1 MLSALFSE
9 ADSSFIF
16 ANGYKVAGS
25 ARGPLQ
31 SYPNES
37 KVEEVGKK
45 KEMDCDS
52 MIRSMSF

>member
-9 ADSSFIF
+9 ADLRFIF

-37 KVEEVGKK
+37 NAEEVGGGWGGEEKWTV
-45 KEMDCDS
+45 
-52 MIRSMSF
+52 IA